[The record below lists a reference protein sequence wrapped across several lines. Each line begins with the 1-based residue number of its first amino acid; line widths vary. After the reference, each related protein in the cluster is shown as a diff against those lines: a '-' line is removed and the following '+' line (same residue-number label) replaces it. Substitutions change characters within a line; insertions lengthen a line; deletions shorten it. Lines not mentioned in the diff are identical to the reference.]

1 MHTAH
6 NKDILKLSESATATM
21 LRRPPDKSPP
31 MDHRIMF
38 SMIFKY
44 CELINYIVLNARLEI
59 IRGQRR
65 MRSGELAM
73 LRHQEVTIRERSR
86 TILEKPS

>member
-65 MRSGELAM
+65 MRSGGTGNVKAPGGNN
-73 LRHQEVTIRERSR
+73 TREIKNH
-86 TILEKPS
+86 T